1 MFTKGTT
8 AALFAI
14 VIASSLIIVSSSF
27 AHSAYA
33 VTKKVKQNHGTNPG
47 VPLSGLP
54 ELSYEDKFSAQ
65 KAQGKNAGDLGWVF
79 GDISDDAADKTN
91 VWKEICN
98 T

>member
-14 VIASSLIIVSSSF
+14 VIASSLMVVSSSF

-33 VTKKVKQNHGTNPG
+33 VTKKVKQNHGTNLG
-47 VPLSGLP
+47 VPLSGFP
-54 ELSYEDKFSAQ
+54 ELSYGDKFSAQ
-65 KAQGKNAGDLGWVF
+65 KAQGKDIGNLDWVF
-79 GDISDDAADKTN
+79 GDIRDDAADKTN
-91 VWKEICN
+91 VWREICN

>member
-14 VIASSLIIVSSSF
+14 VIASSLIVVGSSF

-33 VTKKVKQNHGTNPG
+33 VAKKVKQNHGTNIG
-47 VPLSGLP
+47 VPFSGLP

-65 KAQGKNAGDLGWVF
+65 KTQGKDAGDLGWVF
-79 GDISDDAADKTN
+79 GGISGDAADKTN
-91 VWKEICN
+91 VWREICN